1 MDLVSSI
8 KRSAVVA
15 ALALL
20 CLPVSSLG
28 DLEHDLSGRT
38 ATATDLRS
46 AIAAQTKRI
55 NATTAGVRA
64 AQARLAGLQS
74 QVDARQSQ
82 LAGVQHEI
90 VAARNRLTRLENRL
104 HDAAGALTA
113 NLVAAY
119 KDEDPDVVTVVLE
132 SHGFADLLERLQFME
147 RVQRHDA
154 TILSDAKTARVALLA
169 QTARLQ
175 RLLIRDR
182 ALAAEVQRAR
192 DAAAAVQGAL
202 LARRADQLQRRA
214 ASAARLSRVRGEVA
228 SLRKQ
233 IDQLAARKAR
243 EARRTAVTPDAELPI
258 DPGGMAQA
266 PAGAPTAVKQVI
278 AAGNAIAGL
287 PYLYGGGHGSFSAS
301 AYDCSGSVSYALAAA
316 GLLSSPLDSTAFESW
331 GEAGV
336 GKWITVYANAGHAF
350 MVVAGW
356 RFDTSALSGGGT
368 RWSRSMRSNGGFVA
382 RHPAGL

>member
-1 MDLVSSI
+1 MDVVSSI

-55 NATTAGVRA
+55 NATPAGVRA

-74 QVDARQSQ
+74 QVDAREAQ

-104 HDAAGALTA
+104 HDAAGALTE

-119 KDEDPDVVTVVLE
+119 KDEPPDVVTVVLE
-132 SHGFADLLERLQFME
+132 SHGFADMLENLQFME

-154 TILSDAKTARVALLA
+154 TILGDAKKARVQLLA
-169 QTARLQ
+169 ESARLQ
-175 RLLIRDR
+175 RLLARDR
-182 ALAAEVQRAR
+182 ELVIAVQRSR

-202 LARRADQLQRRA
+202 LTRQAEQLQHRA
-214 ASAARLSRVRGEVA
+214 TTAARLTRVRAQAG

-233 IDQLAARKAR
+233 IARLAARRQAAATR
-243 EARRTAVTPDAELPI
+243 SVDLPVE
-258 DPGGMAQA
+258 PGGMAQA
-266 PAGAPTAVKQVI
+266 
-278 AAGNAIAGL
+278 
-287 PYLYGGGHGSFSAS
+287 
-301 AYDCSGSVSYALAAA
+301 
-316 GLLSSPLDSTAFESW
+316 
-331 GEAGV
+331 
-336 GKWITVYANAGHAF
+336 
-350 MVVAGW
+350 
-356 RFDTSALSGGGT
+356 
-368 RWSRSMRSNGGFVA
+368 
-382 RHPAGL
+382 